1 MGIFSKSFD
10 PVTDLPD
17 LSGKVILITGGN
29 AGIGYS
35 TVKHLARRGAKVY
48 MAARN
53 QSKAEEAIAQLKAEG
68 LGPGN
73 GDVIWLELD
82 LKDPR
87 NAKKAAEEFMK
98 QEKRLD
104 VLIHNAAVMIESYAM
119 TPDGVQ
125 EIVMVNVISHAVL
138 TRTLQPLLDQTA
150 AEPNSDV
157 RIVVLASEA
166 HRFAPGETRFRNLDD
181 LNNELKSS
189 LSPSFARYGVS
200 KLMNMLYAF
209 ELQRHLTAVG
219 SPITVIAI
227 HPGAVNTFTHKPPL
241 SHIQFIVKPIVSLFF
256 LQPDQGAYN
265 SAFAA
270 ASEEVANQREKYKG
284 MYLTPVG
291 KIAEPTKVAT
301 DEGLAKELWDTVDK
315 FLEEKGI

>member
-1 MGIFSKSFD
+1 MGFFSKPFD

-17 LSGKVILITGGN
+17 LSGKVVLITGGK
-29 AGIGYS
+29 GIGYW

-53 QSKAEEAIAQLKAEG
+53 QSKAEEAIEQLKAEG
-68 LGPGN
+68 LGPWN

-87 NAKKAAEEFMK
+87 NAKKAAEVFMK

-104 VLIHNAAVMIESYAM
+104 VLIHNAATLIENYAM
-119 TPDGVQ
+119 TPDGI
-125 EIVMVNVISHAVL
+125 EETVMVNVISHVAL

-157 RIVVLASEA
+157 RIVVVASCGY
-166 HRFAPGETRFRNLDD
+166 RFVSGKPRFRNLDD
-181 LNNELKSS
+181 LNNELKS
-189 LSPSFARYGVS
+189 LFSPSFARYCLS
-200 KLMNMLYAF
+200 KLMNILYAS

-227 HPGAVNTFTHKPPL
+227 HPGSVDTIRHQQPL
-241 SHIQFIVKPIVSLFF
+241 SHIQLILKSIVSLFI
-256 LQPDQGAYN
+256 LQPDQGAYT
-265 SAFAA
+265 SVFAA
-270 ASEEVANQREKYKG
+270 ASEDVAKQREKYKG

-291 KIAEPTKVAT
+291 KITQLTKVAR

-315 FLEEKGI
+315 FLEERGI

>member
-1 MGIFSKSFD
+1 MGFFSKSFD

-87 NAKKAAEEFMK
+87 NAKEAAEVFMK

-104 VLIHNAAVMIESYAM
+104 VLIHNAAVFVDNYAM

-125 EIVMVNVISHAVL
+125 EIVMVNVISHVVL

-157 RIVVLASEA
+157 RIVVVASDA
-166 HRFAPGETRFRNLDD
+166 HRFVSGKPRFRNLDD

-189 LSPSFARYGVS
+189 LAPSFARYCVS
-200 KLMNMLYAF
+200 KLMNILYAS

-227 HPGAVNTFTHKPPL
+227 HPGAVDTFSHKSPL
-241 SHIQFIVKPIVSLFF
+241 KFIVKPIVSLFF
-256 LQPDQGAYN
+256 VRPDQGAYT

-270 ASEEVANQREKYKG
+270 ASEEVAKQREKYKG
-284 MYLTPVG
+284 MYLTPPG
-291 KIAEPTKVAT
+291 KLTEPTKVSR

>member
-1 MGIFSKSFD
+1 MGFFSKSFD
-10 PVTDLPD
+10 PATDLPD

-29 AGIGYS
+29 TGIGYS

-53 QSKAEEAIAQLKAEG
+53 QTKAEEAIAQLKAEG

-87 NAKKAAEEFMK
+87 NAKKAGERFMK

-104 VLIHNAAVMIESYAM
+104 VLIHNAAILLENYTM

-125 EIVMVNVISHAVL
+125 EIVMVNVISHIVL

-157 RIVVLASEA
+157 RIVVVASGA
-166 HRFAPGETRFRNLDD
+166 YRFVSGETHFRNLDD

-189 LSPSFARYGVS
+189 LSPTFARYCVS

-219 SPITVIAI
+219 SPITVIAL
-227 HPGAVNTFTHKPPL
+227 HPGVVNTFSDKPPR
-241 SHIQFIVKPIVSLFF
+241 SNFKFIIEPITRVHIPRQ
-256 LQPDQGAYN
+256 
-265 SAFAA
+265 FAA
-270 ASEEVANQREKYKG
+270 ASEEVAEQRQKYKG
-284 MYLTPVG
+284 AYLTPVG
-291 KIAEPTKVAT
+291 KANRADEGGK
-301 DEGLAKELWDTVDK
+301 DEGLAKELLNTVDK